1 MAANHFTLHGKH
13 THGEVKIPLT
23 RLEALKFF
31 KKWSRSA
38 QRRSRKGRRI
48 LFLMDVHRGFA
59 VDQLVIAD
67 RSRETSPTSRNAV
80 ASPYASL
87 DFPAASLSARLRS
100 GAFFLRHTAVRVRA
114 RANRNGFRRTRRSHN
129 SRTA

>member
-48 LFLMDVHRGFA
+48 LFLMDIHRGFA
-59 VDQLVIAD
+59 VDQLVI
-67 RSRETSPTSRNAV
+67 ETVHEKLRQHRATRWQAPT
-80 ASPYASL
+80 
-87 DFPAASLSARLRS
+87 
-100 GAFFLRHTAVRVRA
+100 
-114 RANRNGFRRTRRSHN
+114 TR
-129 SRTA
+129 